1 MCREDKIKT
10 AIFHI
15 PPRAICAERKKPRT
29 LRNRESL
36 RENGKPEKWQRVV
49 IIVVAVILLLA
60 VVSCALVF
68 GIWGGFKKNVDKD
81 NLGVSDDIANK
92 YGKTDIVNIALFGV
106 DTRDKDS
113 FSGRSDSIMIV
124 SIDKA
129 KTTLS

>member
-1 MCREDKIKT
+1 MRG
-10 AIFHI
+10 
-15 PPRAICAERKKPRT
+15 KKNPRT

-60 VVSCALVF
+60 AVSCALVF
-68 GIWGGFKKNVDKD
+68 GMWGGFKKNVDKD